1 MCRIFCKF
9 DADKVDKTR
18 KAGEA
23 EGADPEKVELA
34 KDNFA
39 LKNCGCRVGLFLEF
53 SITDSSLISL
63 GVYRVGI
70 I

>member
-1 MCRIFCKF
+1 VVCRIFCKF

-23 EGADPEKVELA
+23 EGADPENVELA

-39 LKNCGCRVGLFLEF
+39 LILKIVAAESACFWSF
-53 SITDSSLISL
+53 PSLIRL
-63 GVYRVGI
+63 
-70 I
+70 

>member
-1 MCRIFCKF
+1 VCRIFCKF

-39 LKNCGCRVGLFLEF
+39 LILKIVAAESACF
-53 SITDSSLISL
+53 
-63 GVYRVGI
+63 
-70 I
+70 